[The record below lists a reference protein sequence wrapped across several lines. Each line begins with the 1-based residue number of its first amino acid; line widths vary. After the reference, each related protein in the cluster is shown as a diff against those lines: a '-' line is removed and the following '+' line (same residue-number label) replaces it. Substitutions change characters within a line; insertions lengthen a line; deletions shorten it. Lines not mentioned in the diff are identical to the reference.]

1 MPYAVLLI
9 LLLRG
14 VTLDG
19 SLDGIKYY
27 LYPQWEKL
35 LSSDRCTGN
44 KRHQLP
50 DKLSG
55 RVRHIL
61 CAWIHGSRTP
71 KGHSGRRHRRYD
83 ALFLCSMYHQR
94 ALNLYENK
102 IPSDTSHTNTMGELL
117 NKTGP
122 GLVFIVYPEAIA
134 TMKGSVFWSILF
146 FLMLITL
153 GLDSTVILG
162 RPERMKIETKLHH
175 KFGGL
180 EAMLTGLC
188 DEYPLVLRRH
198 REIFVGCVILF
209 IYACALPTTTYGGNY
224 IVSLLDTYA
233 TATGVLFIVFVESM
247 AVCWFYGANR
257 FSQHVKEML
266 GHLPGL
272 YWRMCWSYISP
283 LFLFTMFLFAV
294 LRYKPLEW
302 EDYKFPAW
310 SISVGWLLTASS
322 MCFVPGYMIVAFLRT
337 KGTFKQ
343 VGSISVPVI

>member
-35 LSSDRCTGN
+35 LSSDVWIDAATQIFFSLGPGFGT
-44 KRHQLP
+44 LLA
-50 DKLSG
+50 LSSYNQFHNNCY
-55 RVRHIL
+55 R
-61 CAWIHGSRTP
+61 
-71 KGHSGRRHRRYD
+71 D
-83 ALFLCSMYHQR
+83 ALVTSVINCLTSFLAGFVIFSVLGYMAHVLQKDIQDV
-94 ALNLYENK
+94 AT
-102 IPSDTSHTNTMGELL
+102 D
-117 NKTGP
+117 GP

-153 GLDSTVILG
+153 GLDST
-162 RPERMKIETKLHH
+162 
-175 KFGGL
+175 FGGL

-343 VGSISVPVI
+343 RLIICLRPHSAAARKLRQGVPVAV